1 MKRTDRL
8 RGAGIPHRQDRIDRG
23 IERRDRDQKNSSAAR
38 FAGKQARGQRDRVRF
53 KIVRFKIAL

>member
-8 RGAGIPHRQDRIDRG
+8 RDAGLPYRQNRIDRG

-38 FAGKQARGQRDRVRF
+38 FAGKQGCRHRRRIRF
-53 KIVRFKIAL
+53 TIVRIAIAG